1 MVQGP
6 INYGALM
13 EQLDTSPL
21 MQGFQLRNQGQ
32 ALQEQSLDRQAM
44 RADQQQ
50 RIQLAQAKFTA
61 DQANDAAYQEGLGS
75 YLSNPTPQALLEL
88 SARFPEHQKALQD
101 GADSYSAGQKNDLV
115 VAATSTLG
123 ALSAGKTDLAIK
135 TLNERRDALAKAGI
149 NTDQTDAV
157 IDLVKNGKTR
167 EAQGYLGYALSG
179 LIGPEHSSSML
190 QTLGIG
196 AKADNAEAAAA
207 RADRALDLRER
218 SLQASIDRSNE
229 ASARADRRESR
240 LAGGGGSGGGGGA
253 YEYRIGPDGKL
264 QRRRR

>member
-6 INYGALM
+6 INYGGLL
-13 EQLDTSPL
+13 EQLDVSPL
-21 MQGFQLRNQGQ
+21 QNGLAMRQRNQAFEAQ
-32 ALQEQSLDRQAM
+32 QQQEQ
-44 RADQQQ
+44 Q
-50 RIQLAQAKFTA
+50 RVQLATAKFTA
-61 DQANDAAYQEGLGS
+61 EQMQNAEYQRDLDG
-75 YLSNPTPQALLEL
+75 YLRNPTPEALREIG
-88 SARFPEHQKALQD
+88 ARYPDHQKALQE

-123 ALSAGKTDLAIK
+123 ALSAGKTDLAVK
-135 TLNERRDALAKAGI
+135 TLTERKDALAKAGI

-157 IDLVKNGKTR
+157 IDLVKTGKVK

-196 AKADNAEAAAA
+196 ARAEDQRADNE
-207 RADRALDLRER
+207 RADRALDIRER
-218 SLQASIDRSNE
+218 SLQSSIDHANE
-229 ASARADRRESR
+229 ASARADRREAR
-240 LAGGGGSGGGGGA
+240 LAGGGGSSSGASGG